1 MCWVTWLLCNGY
13 GWRVK
18 AGVRRRCKK
27 VRVIVIYRFPLRP
40 FVQLSEDRRKTGTL
54 GFFVYPAQWCL
65 DTVQLVFTVF
75 GDVNSVRVYYAC
87 FFFLSLSLFF
97 KTQEGFS
104 LFLLSPFSFAFGWR
118 DICNF
123 ISQLSKGNIFD
134 YYFQWI
140 VQGKRNVQ
148 RVVSLELL

>member
-1 MCWVTWLLCNGY
+1 MYWVTWLLCNGY

-87 FFFLSLSLFF
+87 FFFFLCLSFLKLRRVLVYSFSL
-97 KTQEGFS
+97 
-104 LFLLSPFSFAFGWR
+104 LFLLHLAEGIYVTSFHSWTKEVFSIITFSGSCKEKEMF
-118 DICNF
+118 
-123 ISQLSKGNIFD
+123 KG
-134 YYFQWI
+134 
-140 VQGKRNVQ
+140 
-148 RVVSLELL
+148 